1 MSFVENCLPSVVW
14 TLVKMCGML
23 LVVNVTGGLGHG
35 WYNGHCQQPVSMPC
49 FLQLFVLGVCSMYPA
64 GDEYV

>member
-1 MSFVENCLPSVVW
+1 M
-14 TLVKMCGML
+14 KMCGML
-23 LVVNVTGGLGHG
+23 LVVNVTSGLGHG